1 MRHEIQREAEL
12 GEQALQTLNRYL
24 EEDIP
29 TMYEVIKQSAAE
41 RMQTEEIMV
50 KQIGEEFKRIDEEIE
65 AERKAREE

>member
-29 TMYEVIKQSAAE
+29 TMYEAIKQSAAE

-65 AERKAREE
+65 AERKVREE

>member
-29 TMYEVIKQSAAE
+29 TMYEAIKQSAAE

>member
-29 TMYEVIKQSAAE
+29 TMYEAIKQSAVE

>member
-29 TMYEVIKQSAAE
+29 TMYESIKQSAAE

-50 KQIGEEFKRIDEEIE
+50 KQIAEEFKRID
-65 AERKAREE
+65 